1 MKVKNFFRASRGK
14 IFSALRA
21 DGSALRASM
30 HLPLHM
36 LPIALHSIGI
46 RPSTFLHPP
55 PAACRPRLPLTQQSP
70 KMLDN
75 FPPGCPP
82 LQKKLCTALMLFLP
96 SGCTNPHLPVPLHEL
111 NSFPGCSCF
120 VEINTS
126 PHTHIYTGIVFEL
139 T

>member
-1 MKVKNFFRASRGK
+1 
-14 IFSALRA
+14 
-21 DGSALRASM
+21 M

-111 NSFPGCSCF
+111 NSFPRFSCF
-120 VEINTS
+120 VEINTYKLNLKCTLLVLS
-126 PHTHIYTGIVFEL
+126 IKHIFVRGLGPDIIKNFTEVGKLIGN
-139 T
+139 